1 MPAPVGASALPLP
14 TPPPLPP
21 PPPPPTPFA
30 YEAVE
35 AVSTNV
41 RTTAKNLKYLFTV
54 LSKMDIAQCASGTS
68 LFDGTLRQDP
78 HMIDMDQLLDMQTT

>member
-1 MPAPVGASALPLP
+1 
-14 TPPPLPP
+14 
-21 PPPPPTPFA
+21 
-30 YEAVE
+30 
-35 AVSTNV
+35 
-41 RTTAKNLKYLFTV
+41 LKYLFTV

>member
-1 MPAPVGASALPLP
+1 MPAPVGASALLLAA
-14 TPPPLPP
+14 PPPLPP
-21 PPPPPTPFA
+21 APPTPFA

-41 RTTAKNLKYLFTV
+41 HTTAINLKYLFTV
-54 LSKMDIAQCASGTS
+54 LSKMDIAQCASSTS

-78 HMIDMDQLLDMQTT
+78 HMIDMDQ